1 MVQELGFRAQEVRW
15 TDLKWQGSDIL
26 IRDMML
32 GAEIGVKTQ
41 IRVTRP
47 ELWVQWGKSQNKM
60 CGKKKERSINQWG
73 KAEWRGDDG
82 HTTLTWKTKCSPC
95 VSPPT
100 LSASVK
106 PSAAEQTL
114 FLFAE
119 KKDWKQIDQNVY
131 SDFRLTGGLWVILIF
146 FFMPF
151 YVFKFLSWQRTNF
164 KDFWLQKIS
173 FLVLCPKFRNRLER
187 NKISER
193 WKTSRHMLLISG
205 LIPNAS

>member
-1 MVQELGFRAQEVRW
+1 MPWENARKWKKKSTIKVRDQMWSRSLASEPRRWGEQIWNDRALIFRLGTWCWEQRMAWRLKLGSQDQNSGFSGGRARTKCVE
-15 TDLKWQGSDIL
+15 
-26 IRDMML
+26 
-32 GAEIGVKTQ
+32 
-41 IRVTRP
+41 
-47 ELWVQWGKSQNKM
+47 
-60 CGKKKERSINQWG
+60 KKERSINQWG

-82 HTTLTWKTKCSPC
+82 HTTLIWKTKCSPC

-151 YVFKFLSWQRTNF
+151 YVFKFLSWQRTN
-164 KDFWLQKIS
+164 L
-173 FLVLCPKFRNRLER
+173 R
-187 NKISER
+187 
-193 WKTSRHMLLISG
+193 ISG
-205 LIPNAS
+205 WRKSAF